1 MPVLS
6 ALNGAL
12 AGGMNMHGSHE
23 IYLDMQARSL
33 PKWFFNWMCEQEDM
47 GSPIGALTKV
57 YVEFKNS
64 SKCWM

>member
-23 IYLDMQARSL
+23 IYLDMQARNL
-33 PKWFFNWMCEQEDM
+33 FNQFAIWMCEQKVIY
-47 GSPIGALTKV
+47 SPTGALTKV
-57 YVEFKNS
+57 
-64 SKCWM
+64 CMDT